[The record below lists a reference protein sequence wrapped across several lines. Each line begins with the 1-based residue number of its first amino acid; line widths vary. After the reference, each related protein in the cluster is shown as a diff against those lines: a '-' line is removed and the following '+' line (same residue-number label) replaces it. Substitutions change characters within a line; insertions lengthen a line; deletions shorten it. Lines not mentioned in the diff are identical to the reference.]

1 MDVDLQF
8 SQMSLSEG
16 NYSLGQRVRH
26 AGLETYHRS
35 GLAPTPQEHR
45 IITLGHASILDLID
59 RSPATSQ
66 LCTLF
71 PLEQERHD
79 LLARFQGLSF
89 SCPLLTP
96 PSQDEL
102 LIHSHVC
109 LLLAEHAGLLD
120 TRTYVLRQMLEGGT
134 SACDELMLLLIMVDA
149 LIHRPTWLA
158 GQEGSPQDWMSVLW
172 RPLLERI
179 LLASRQSETDL
190 AFEEYGSS
198 FPPSSLPSD
207 LPCPTFT
214 MSAEDSDGSSS
225 ARIRVAR
232 GGQQSIDAV
241 AIRVLPPGPP
251 DTTKDSVGSK
261 ILCEAKSIVDS
272 LTALPVH
279 NTNTILT
286 NIAYG
291 IEIEG
296 RTAVIF
302 SMRWVASQPCYLA
315 WPEHRFT
322 LPATGE
328 GLGAFKEAIR
338 ALFWLRERLQD
349 TSARVQASII

>member
-8 SQMSLSEG
+8 SQMSLNEG
-16 NYSLGQRVRH
+16 NYSDNASDTLASRPTT
-26 AGLETYHRS
+26 APDSLPPHRNTGS
-35 GLAPTPQEHR
+35 SH
-45 IITLGHASILDLID
+45 S
-59 RSPATSQ
+59 

-71 PLEQERHD
+71 PLDQERHD

-89 SCPLLTP
+89 SCSLLTP

-179 LLASRQSETDL
+179 LLAPRQSETDL

-198 FPPSSLPSD
+198 SSSPSLPSD
-207 LPCPTFT
+207 FPSPTFT
-214 MSAEDSDGSSS
+214 MSTEDSDGSSS

-232 GGQQSIDAV
+232 GGERPIDAV

-272 LTALPVH
+272 LTALPH
-279 NTNTILT
+279 STNTILT

-302 SMRWVASQPCYLA
+302 SMRLVASQPCYLA

-349 TSARVQASII
+349 TSARAQASII

>member
-8 SQMSLSEG
+8 SQMSLNEG
-16 NYSLGQRVRH
+16 NYSLGQRVQH

-45 IITLGHASILDLID
+45 IIALGHASILDLID
-59 RSPATSQ
+59 RSPTTSQ

-71 PLEQERHD
+71 PLDQERHD

-89 SCPLLTP
+89 SCSLLTP

-158 GQEGSPQDWMSVLW
+158 GQEGSPQDWMS
-172 RPLLERI
+172 
-179 LLASRQSETDL
+179 
-190 AFEEYGSS
+190 
-198 FPPSSLPSD
+198 
-207 LPCPTFT
+207 
-214 MSAEDSDGSSS
+214 DSDGSSS

-232 GGQQSIDAV
+232 GGERPIDAV

-272 LTALPVH
+272 LTALPH

-302 SMRWVASQPCYLA
+302 SMRLVASQPCYLA

-349 TSARVQASII
+349 TSARAQASII

>member
-8 SQMSLSEG
+8 SQMTL
-16 NYSLGQRVRH
+16 NDDNRSLGQCARH
-26 AGLETYHRS
+26 AGIETYHRS
-35 GLAPTPQEHR
+35 GLALTPQEQR
-45 IITLGHASILDLID
+45 IITLGQASILDLID
-59 RSPATSQ
+59 RSLTTSQ
-66 LCTLF
+66 LCTVF
-71 PLEQERHD
+71 PLEQVRHD
-79 LLARFQGLSF
+79 ILARFQGLRF
-89 SCPLLTP
+89 SCSLLTP
-96 PSQDEL
+96 PGQDEL

-109 LLLAEHAGLLD
+109 LLLAEHAGLFD
-120 TRTYVLRQMLEGGT
+120 TRTYILREMLEGVRST
-134 SACDELMLLLIMVDA
+134 CDELMLLLIMVDA
-149 LIHRPTWLA
+149 LIHRPIWLA
-158 GQEGSPQDWMSVLW
+158 GQEGSSQDWMSVLW

-179 LLASRQSETDL
+179 LLARQSETDL
-190 AFEEYGSS
+190 AFEECGSS
-198 FPPSSLPSD
+198 PPLPSD
-207 LPCPTFT
+207 FPSPTFM

-225 ARIRVAR
+225 ARIRVTR
-232 GGQQSIDAV
+232 GERSIDVV

-272 LTALPVH
+272 LIALPFY
-279 NTNTILT
+279 NTNTIVT

-302 SMRWVASQPCYLA
+302 SMRLVASQQCYLA

-328 GLGAFKEAIR
+328 SLGAFKEAIK
-338 ALFWLRERLQD
+338 ALFWLRERLLD
-349 TSARVQASII
+349 ASARVQG